1 MFALYEPTPSAV
13 MKFMVNDKFSPLSS
27 VAEDCESVK
36 RVLSTVIL
44 LTFKI
49 SVPLFPI
56 LNSLEP
62 P

>member
-13 MKFMVNDKFSPLSS
+13 MKFMVNDKFSPLSR

-36 RVLSTVIL
+36 TVLSTVIL

-49 SVPLFPI
+49 SVPLLPR
-56 LNSLEP
+56 LNSFESP
-62 P
+62 